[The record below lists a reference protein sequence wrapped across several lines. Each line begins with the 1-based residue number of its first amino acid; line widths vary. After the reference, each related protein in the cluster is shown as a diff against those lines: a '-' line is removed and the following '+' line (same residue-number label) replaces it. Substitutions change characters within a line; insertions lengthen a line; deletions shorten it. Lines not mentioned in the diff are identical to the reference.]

1 MEIERKFLI
10 DNFPDNLPL
19 KEESILYQGYIS
31 VMPTVRIRKRLS
43 SKGSSYKMTVK
54 SRGEMI
60 RHEVEFDIP
69 EEKYNELQKIFCP
82 NPIVKLKRIYI
93 LPDGKILECNLV
105 DEGSE
110 TEFMYAEIEF
120 DSAEEAKHYP
130 IPSFLSKEV
139 TYDNTYKMNNYWKRT
154 RGNQWID

>member
-10 DNFPDNLPL
+10 DKFPEELQL
-19 KEESILYQGYIS
+19 KEESTMYQGYIS
-31 VMPTVRIRKRLS
+31 VMPTVRIRKKVS
-43 SKGSSYKMTVK
+43 EKGTSYKMTIK
-54 SRGEMI
+54 SSGEMV

-69 EEKYNELQKIFCP
+69 EKKYNELQEVFCP
-82 NPIVKLKRIYI
+82 NPIIKLKRNYI

-120 DSAEEAKHYP
+120 SSVEEAKSYSLP
-130 IPSFLSKEV
+130 DFLNMEV
-139 TYDNTYKMNNYWKRT
+139 TYDNSYKMNNYWRRT
-154 RGNQWID
+154 RT

>member
-10 DNFPDNLPL
+10 DKFPENLPL

-31 VMPTVRIRKRLS
+31 VMPTVRIRKKVS

-54 SRGEMI
+54 SSGEMI

-69 EEKYNELQKIFCP
+69 EEKYNELQEVFCP
-82 NPIVKLKRIYI
+82 NPIVKLKRNYI

-120 DSAEEAKHYP
+120 DSVEEAERYP
-130 IPSFLSKEV
+130 IPDFLIKEV
-139 TYDNTYKMNNYWKRT
+139 TYDNTYKMNNYWRRT